1 MEEHE
6 AIELYHQMSR
16 KFGWVG
22 CIFTIA
28 YIRMRLA
35 EDGLEGDELEKMV
48 EKVEWTRWW
57 RKVMDEALWEA
68 GYGMMD
74 EAIREAQEGE

>member
-1 MEEHE
+1 
-6 AIELYHQMSR
+6 
-16 KFGWVG
+16 
-22 CIFTIA
+22 
-28 YIRMRLA
+28 MRLA

-57 RKVMDEALWEA
+57 RKVMDEAMCEA
-68 GYGMMD
+68 GYEMLD